1 MLGLKSLPVNH
12 PLHRVYRIAA
22 GIVGLLL
29 AVFGL
34 LGLLVSGDIL
44 RIPAST
50 AFSLICLVAGVVL
63 IGAAIVGRNVAPRT
77 NAYVGAVLIVV
88 GLVGLLSMGDPDSNF
103 MDVSMADVTL
113 LFVAGMVLLAAGF
126 YGQVGSDTH
135 HSEVPANAR
144 R

>member
-22 GIVGLLL
+22 GAVGLLL
-29 AVFGL
+29 AVFAL

-44 RIPAST
+44 RIPAGT
-50 AFSLICLVAGVVL
+50 VFSLICLAAGVVL
-63 IGAAIVGRNVAPRT
+63 IGAAVVGRNVAPQT
-77 NAYVGAVLIVV
+77 NGYVGALLIVI
-88 GLVGLLSMGDPDSNF
+88 GLVGLLSMGGADSNF
-103 MDVSMADVTL
+103 LDVSMADVIL
-113 LFVAGMVLLAAGF
+113 LFLAGMVLLAAGF
-126 YGQVGSDTH
+126 YGQVGEDTH